1 MIDTPVPDF
10 THLIEER
17 DLADAGTW
25 SEVQNVTI
33 GPGTIREIIFADF
46 PAPAGP
52 QKFYRVKARPPN
64 APASIAASTLTL
76 TPGDGSGSHLIA
88 TDAGGHYQATF
99 NDGSSESGVYAYT
112 PSGDNA
118 TLVLTPSNGAGVSN
132 VNLDFVSPLD
142 GTYTSDTVGSGFF
155 NLTSNRP

>member
-10 THLIEER
+10 THPIEER

-46 PAPAGP
+46 PAPAGT
-52 QKFYRVKARPPN
+52 QKFYRVKARPPK

-76 TPGDGSGSHLIA
+76 TPGDG
-88 TDAGGHYQATF
+88 
-99 NDGSSESGVYAYT
+99 
-112 PSGDNA
+112 
-118 TLVLTPSNGAGVSN
+118 
-132 VNLDFVSPLD
+132 
-142 GTYTSDTVGSGFF
+142 
-155 NLTSNRP
+155 